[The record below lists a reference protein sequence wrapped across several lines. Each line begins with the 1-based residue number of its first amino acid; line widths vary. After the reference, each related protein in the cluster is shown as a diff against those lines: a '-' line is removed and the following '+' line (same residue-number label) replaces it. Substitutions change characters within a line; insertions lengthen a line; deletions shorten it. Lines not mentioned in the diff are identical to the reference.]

1 MLSTSNSFLTK
12 NEDNSFVLP
21 QGCVVVIEYTG
32 HKEAIKAPDASDGQ
46 KKKKRKKGN
55 LISSQRKI
63 LES

>member
-46 KKKKRKKGN
+46 KKRKEKKVT
-55 LISSQRKI
+55 
-63 LES
+63 